1 MIGLVLKHSKLIIT
15 WGIFVGLVSVGV
27 SFLFPK
33 QYSAVSRVII
43 ISRDK
48 TGVDPYTQAKAA
60 ERVGQDLAQ
69 IMKTTDFF
77 GKVVGENTLVF
88 DKPEWKNLSDRV
100 RRKKWQKD
108 VRAEMV
114 YGASLL
120 EVTAYALGPDN
131 ALTLSNAVTKTLVA
145 HGWEYSG
152 GDVTIK
158 QVDSSLASRLPARPN
173 LIVNA
178 GIGFLVGGF
187 LAALWVVRYKG

>member
-1 MIGLVLKHSKLIIT
+1 MLAILLKQSRLIIM
-15 WGIFVGLVSVGV
+15 WGILIALISVGV
-27 SFLFPK
+27 SFIFPK

-69 IMKTTDFF
+69 IMKTTDFY
-77 GKVVGENTLVF
+77 GKVASESPDVF
-88 DKPEWKNLSDRV
+88 SGSEWKNLSDRDS
-100 RRKKWQKD
+100 RKKWQKD
-108 VRAEMV
+108 VQAQMV

-120 EVTAYALGPDN
+120 EVTAYALGQEK
-131 ALTLSNAVTKTLVA
+131 ALALSAAVTKTLVA

-152 GDVTIK
+152 GDVAIK
-158 QVDSSLASRLPARPN
+158 QVDSSLVSRLPARPN
-173 LIVNA
+173 FIVNA

-187 LAALWVVRYKG
+187 LAALWVVRYRK

>member
-1 MIGLVLKHSKLIIT
+1 M
-15 WGIFVGLVSVGV
+15 WGILIALISTGV
-27 SFLFPK
+27 SFVFPK

-77 GKVVGENTLVF
+77 GKVVSENADAF
-88 DKPEWKNLSDRV
+88 SGNEWKNLSDRDS
-100 RRKKWQKD
+100 RKKWQKD
-108 VRAEMV
+108 VQAQMV

-120 EVTAYALGPDN
+120 EVTTYALGQDK
-131 ALTLSNAVTKTLVA
+131 ALALSGAVTKTLVA

-152 GDVTIK
+152 GDVAIK
-158 QVDSSLASRLPARPN
+158 QVDSSLVSRLPARPN
-173 LIVNA
+173 FIVNA
-178 GIGFLVGGF
+178 AIGFLVGGF
-187 LAALWVVRYKG
+187 LAALWVVRYRK

>member
-1 MIGLVLKHSKLIIT
+1 MLSLLLKHSKTLIA
-15 WGIFVGLVSVGV
+15 WGVLVAVISVGV
-27 SFLFPK
+27 SFIFPK

-69 IMKTTDFF
+69 IMKTTDFYD
-77 GKVVGENTLVF
+77 KVVGENASVF
-88 DKPEWKNLSDRV
+88 QAGSWKNLDDRA

-108 VRAEMV
+108 VRAQMV

-120 EVTAYALGPDN
+120 EVTAYAVGPDN
-131 ALTLSNAVTKTLVA
+131 ALALSAAVTKTLAA

-152 GDVTIK
+152 GDVAIK
-158 QVDSSLASRLPARPN
+158 QVDSALVSLLPARPN
-173 LIVNA
+173 FVLNGAV
-178 GIGFLVGGF
+178 GFLVGGF
-187 LAALWVVRYKG
+187 LAALWVVRSKG